1 MDLLLLILISLQA
14 IAGMIMYKTVL
25 KRQDEFQKALK
36 RFIDIEKK
44 FDKSI
49 DDLSDEANI
58 KINELQSML
67 DDAIDELGKNVNG
80 LNSDINDMNKVV
92 DDNSSNVNNQLVV
105 SLTELKAEVES
116 LRVQINEI
124 DKSTDLEQLKK
135 EIKLISDKVDS
146 VKPTDSKS
154 NLAEKIHGVE
164 AVLYGFRM
172 DIEGMKGVGVKA
184 DKAIQAIKRI
194 KKAAIEHGDEN
205 ISNAIG
211 DI

>member
-172 DIEGMKGVGVKA
+172 DIEAMKGVGAKV
-184 DKAIQAIKRI
+184 DKSIQALKRI
-194 KKAAIEHGDEN
+194 KKAAIESGDEN
-205 ISNAIG
+205 TSNAIG